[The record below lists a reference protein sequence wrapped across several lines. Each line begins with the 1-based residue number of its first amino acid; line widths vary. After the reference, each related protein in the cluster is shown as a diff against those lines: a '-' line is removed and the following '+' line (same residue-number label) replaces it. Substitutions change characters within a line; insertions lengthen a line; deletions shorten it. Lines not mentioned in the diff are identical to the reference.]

1 MANDIERVV
10 LSRVA
15 DSKRIDFSEAA
26 LEAAGVE
33 RLTLEDLGA
42 EGVVKAAQR
51 ELIARVRK
59 LEMESSKKFDE
70 AWRYVIDSSPH
81 LVRVARLE
89 PTRSKSAVVVVADE

>member
-1 MANDIERVV
+1 MANEIERVV

-26 LEAAGVE
+26 LEAAGVA

-42 EGVVKAAQR
+42 ESVVNGAQR
-51 ELIARVRK
+51 ELIARVK
-59 LEMESSKKFDE
+59 DLEVKHGKRFDE
-70 AWRYVIDSSPH
+70 AFRYVCDSFPN

-89 PTRSKSAVVVVADE
+89 KTRSKSAVVVVADE